1 MESTTNRFNQG
12 KENLSRKKETV
23 DKFNNSNGK
32 NWILLQCPRTLR
44 YDKEIKSIEGVEET
58 EIKQTLNIFNEMIV
72 EKFPKKERN
81 GHSNERDI

>member
-12 KENLSRKKETV
+12 KENLSRKKETLE
-23 DKFNNSNGK
+23 KFNNSSGK
-32 NWILLQCPRTLR
+32 KWILLQCPRNPR

-58 EIKQTLNIFNEMIV
+58 EIKQTLNAFNKMIV
-72 EKFPKKERN
+72 EKFPKKEWN